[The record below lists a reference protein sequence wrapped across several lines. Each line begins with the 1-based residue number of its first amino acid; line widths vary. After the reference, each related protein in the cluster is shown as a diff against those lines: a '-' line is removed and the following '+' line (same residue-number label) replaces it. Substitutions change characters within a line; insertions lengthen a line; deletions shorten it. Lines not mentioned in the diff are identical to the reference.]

1 MFCPFPPQG
10 LCSPSSQGGSSSN
23 QSGLPPEKKHYEKQ
37 TTTHRLHGL
46 GLAFRNSWRRKEPE
60 HKPVKK
66 SSSSVII
73 LYDQGFIF
81 ISWLKGCLDLLSF
94 LLQYATIEVCLLN
107 LLQKSIFIPKVVW
120 EQEQHISQISSVLL
134 GLLPGKKLMC
144 LATFWLLT
152 WIRLLGASLLPWD
165 DTLKGILCGNRVLWN
180 MRQTN

>member
-1 MFCPFPPQG
+1 MQQFFNSDEQMFCPFPPQG

-94 LLQYATIEVCLLN
+94 LLQYATIEVCSAKFAAKIHFHSKGCLRTRTAYFSDFFSSTWAFTREETDVSGNFLIVNLN
-107 LLQKSIFIPKVVW
+107 
-120 EQEQHISQISSVLL
+120 
-134 GLLPGKKLMC
+134 
-144 LATFWLLT
+144 
-152 WIRLLGASLLPWD
+152 
-165 DTLKGILCGNRVLWN
+165 
-180 MRQTN
+180 